1 MLKINERRQTNSAMP
16 RNAQSAYM
24 QVLNGNPNKRTKKQL
39 KKRIKQEEKL
49 QVSAQDM
56 DIPISA
62 DAGVKKEYNRILKVF
77 KNSDLFNEADV
88 TTLARYADLWGEYV
102 AANRRLKKNGKY
114 HDGKLDPDLGFK
126 LKLSAE
132 LDKLAKELGLTPAA
146 RASLAI
152 SKKDDEPDKSDD
164 DF

>member
-1 MLKINERRQTNSAMP
+1 MARQ
-16 RNAQSAYM
+16 AQSAM
-24 QVLNGNPNKRTKKQL
+24 LQLLKGNPNRRTKAQIKG
-39 KKRIKQEEKL
+39 RIKQEEKL
-49 QVSAQDM
+49 KVSAKDM
-56 DIPISA
+56 DIPIST
-62 DAGVKKEYNRILKVF
+62 DAVVKKEYKRIIEVF
-77 KNSDLFNEADV
+77 KDSDLLNEADV

-102 AANRRLKKNGKY
+102 KANSRLKKYGRI
-114 HDGKLDPDLGFK
+114 DQETGRLSADLALK

-152 SKKDDEPDKSDD
+152 SKKDEKVDDDD